1 MRVHLVSTNGDKNAD
16 SFCISISCLSRSA
29 GTFIAAGV
37 KNNVSLC
44 NKNPNPGVQRT
55 SNKEFRNNRSYFA
68 RPFPFESS
76 GIPGKAG
83 TFTNFHLCPN
93 GGICLCSHL
102 LFRVFSP
109 LSLSLHY
116 LPPVLPPFFSSSSPN
131 RGPSDWLLIYKCLC
145 VLKSGTKG
153 VGL

>member
-1 MRVHLVSTNGDKNAD
+1 MKGAAVLSHACSPTVSTNGDKNAD

-68 RPFPFESS
+68 RPFPIESS

-102 LFRVFSP
+102 LFRVPPPPSP
-109 LSLSLHY
+109 LPSPGITPLFLVF
-116 LPPVLPPFFSSSSPN
+116 LPEQ
-131 RGPSDWLLIYKCLC
+131 GAQ
-145 VLKSGTKG
+145 
-153 VGL
+153 

>member
-1 MRVHLVSTNGDKNAD
+1 MKGAAVLSHACSPTVSTNGDKNAD
-16 SFCISISCLSRSA
+16 SFCISISCLSRST

-55 SNKEFRNNRSYFA
+55 SNKEFSNNRSYFA

-83 TFTNFHLCPN
+83 TLQTSTSVQMVEFASAATCYF
-93 GGICLCSHL
+93 G
-102 LFRVFSP
+102 FFP
-109 LSLSLHY
+109 LSLSTTFPRY
-116 LPPVLPPFFSSSSPN
+116 YPPFSPLPP
-131 RGPSDWLLIYKCLC
+131 RTGGPVTGS
-145 VLKSGTKG
+145 
-153 VGL
+153 